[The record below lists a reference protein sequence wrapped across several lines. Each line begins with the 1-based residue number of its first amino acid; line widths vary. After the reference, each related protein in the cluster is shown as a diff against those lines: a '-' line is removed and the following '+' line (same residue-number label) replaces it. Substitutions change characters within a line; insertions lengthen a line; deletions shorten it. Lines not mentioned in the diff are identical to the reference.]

1 MATTKSSTTLQF
13 TPFSSVVQPPFWHEL
28 SRLKIDQWKL
38 SEGVT
43 PVSASYAVGRSI
55 MDRETGKEVDLG
67 CHITVGGDAFDENGQ

>member
-1 MATTKSSTTLQF
+1 MSASKSSTLQF

-43 PVSASYAVGRSI
+43 PITASYSVGRSI
-55 MDRETGKEVDLG
+55 TDRETGKDVDLG
-67 CHITVGGDAFDENGQ
+67 CHVTVGGDSFDVNGQ